1 MPTAEAND
9 AVTVADR
16 CLASAER
23 LLQLD
28 ELGIF

>member
-1 MPTAEAND
+1 MDEAND
-9 AVTVADR
+9 AIQTAGECVSST
-16 CLASAER
+16 SR